1 MDAEIKSTILRG
13 GEFLVK
19 ESKPEDIFT
28 PEEFSE
34 DQNMVI
40 GMVKDFLKTR
50 VLPNIEQLESL
61 DIKLTEQLLFEMG
74 ELGILGIPFPEEYG
88 GTQMDFVTNVMLT
101 EYMSEARSFA
111 LSFGA
116 HTSIGMLP
124 ILYFGTEEQKSK
136 YLPPLVQGVRHAAYC
151 LTEPGSGSDALG
163 AKTHA
168 KLSEDGKHY
177 ILNGQKMWITNAGFA
192 DVFTVFA
199 KIDGKQFTGF
209 IVEREWEGVSIGA
222 EEKKLGIKGSS
233 TCQVFF
239 ENVKVPVG
247 NVLGEIGKGHRIAF
261 NILNI
266 GRIKLGAGAIGG
278 SKLIARHSVRYATQ
292 RHQFKQPIA
301 NFGAIKYKLSEQA
314 TRIYVNESACY
325 RAAYNIKEEEE
336 ALLAKGKTLGQAL
349 LGGAEEYSIECAIL
363 KVTGSECLDYCVDE
377 GLQIYGGMGYSEE
390 GPMAGAY
397 RDARINR
404 IYEGTNEINRMLS
417 VNALLKKAMKGHV
430 DLLSAAKAIQKEIMS
445 MPSFSSNEDKEFL
458 GREKVMVKDMK
469 KAFLLV
475 SGATVKE
482 LMMKL
487 ENEQEILMNMAD
499 MLIDIYL
506 AESALLRTEKIAGV
520 KGEEAAMPYIDM
532 TRVFLDDAM
541 ERVNL
546 NGRRCL
552 CSWAEGDMKR
562 MLMLGLKRFTKYD
575 GINSK
580 EARRRI
586 ADKLIEANDYC
597 F

>member
-1 MDAEIKSTILRG
+1 METDIKTQILKG
-13 GEFLVK
+13 GEFLIK
-19 ESKPEDIFT
+19 ESTAQDMFT

-34 DQNMVI
+34 DQKMVI
-40 GMVKDFLKTR
+40 GMIRDFLKTK
-50 VLPNIEQLESL
+50 VLPNTNQIEDLDLE
-61 DIKLTEQLLFEMG
+61 LTEKLLAEMG

-88 GTQMDFVTNVMLT
+88 GSDMDFVTNVLLT

-124 ILYFGTEEQKSK
+124 LLYFGTEEQKSK
-136 YLPPLVQGVRHAAYC
+136 YLPELVKGTKQAAYC
-151 LTEPGSGSDALG
+151 LTEPGSGSDALA
-163 AKTHA
+163 AKSTA
-168 KLSEDGKHY
+168 VLTEDGKHY

-199 KIDGKQFTGF
+199 KIDGQHFTGF
-209 IVEREWEGVSIGA
+209 IVERDWEGVSLGA
-222 EEKKLGIKGSS
+222 EEKKMGIKGSS
-233 TCQVFF
+233 TRQVFF
-239 ENVKVPVG
+239 ENVKVPVE
-247 NVLGEIGKGHRIAF
+247 NLLGKPGKGHRIAF

-266 GRIKLGAGAIGG
+266 GRIKLGAGAIGA
-278 SKLIARHSVRYATQ
+278 SKVIAKNSVQYATQ
-292 RHQFKQPIA
+292 RKQFKQPIS

-314 TRIYVNESACY
+314 MLIYVNEAACY
-325 RAAYNIKEEEE
+325 RASHNIKEEEE
-336 ALLAKGKTLGQAL
+336 RLKAQGKSLGEAL
-349 LGGAEEYSIECAIL
+349 LGAAEEYSIECAIL

-377 GLQIYGGMGYSEE
+377 GVQIYGGMGYSEE
-390 GPMAGAY
+390 APMASAY

-417 VNALLKKAMKGHV
+417 VNALLKKAMKGEV
-430 DLLSAAKAIQKEIMS
+430 DLMSAAMAVQKEIMS
-445 MPSFSSNEDKEFL
+445 MPSFSKDEDKGVL
-458 GREKVMVKDMK
+458 GREKEMVRNMK

-475 SGATVKE
+475 AGATVKE

-487 ENEQEILMNMAD
+487 EDEQEILLNIAD
-499 MLIDIYL
+499 VMMDVYL
-506 AESALLRTEKIAGV
+506 AESVVLRTEKIIAA
-520 KGEEAAMPYIDM
+520 KGEEAAVYYTDM
-532 TRVFLDDAM
+532 TKIFLDDAM
-541 ERVNL
+541 ERVSL

-586 ADKLIEANDYC
+586 ANKLIEENDYC